1 MSFLAKPTFRTSKS
15 RGRPTLSSFPIRKV
29 SRRSGNSLC
38 SCLSSNTTL
47 LLVFLLS
54 LAFYPA
60 LALQNS
66 ESRTAS
72 SSTFNATSL
81 PDFTITATPPNIVPA
96 DGTTLATSTIIVNPL
111 YDFTGSVALSDLP
124 LPAGI
129 MCTSVEP
136 SAIPKGLG
144 MATLSCYSSVAGTYA
159 VVITGVSGGIT
170 HTATA
175 TFTFGA
181 FEFPDF
187 MISATSPVSLTSGST
202 ANLSITVIPKA
213 GFDSEVNL
221 TATVYPSTG
230 LSVSLGPWNF
240 VLGSRLSTAVFSSST
255 PGDYIITITGTS
267 KSLSHTIPV
276 TVVVSPAGLPDFE
289 ISAGSGSI
297 NIASASSGAV
307 RIIITPNNGFTD
319 SVRIVVLAPIGVSCS
334 LSPTVI
340 QSSGASTLTC
350 TSNTI
355 GDYTI
360 TIMATGGTNSHSTI
374 VNVHV
379 AAVSPTAPVPSMIL
393 GLAPAVFYGTI
404 VVIILGTFAGTV
416 LALRSRYSKL

>member
-1 MSFLAKPTFRTSKS
+1 MSF
-15 RGRPTLSSFPIRKV
+15 FPIHKI
-29 SRRSGNSLC
+29 SRQSGNSLC
-38 SCLSSNTTL
+38 CCLSSNPIL
-47 LLVFLLS
+47 LLIFLLS

-60 LALQNS
+60 LASQNS
-66 ESRTAS
+66 ESHTAS
-72 SSTFNATSL
+72 SSTFSATSP
-81 PDFTITATPPNIVPA
+81 PDFTITATLPNTVPA
-96 DGTTLATSTIIVNPL
+96 DGTTLAISTIVVNPL
-111 YDFTGSVALSDLP
+111 DYFTGNVTLSDLP

-129 MCTSVEP
+129 ICTSVEP

-144 MATLSCYSSVAGTYA
+144 MATLSCKSTVAGSYA
-159 VVITGVSGGIT
+159 VAITGVLGGMT

-175 TFTFGA
+175 TFTFAA

-187 MISATSPVSLTSGST
+187 MISATSPITLTSGTTTNS
-202 ANLSITVIPKA
+202 SIIVIPEA

-240 VLGSRLSTAVFSSST
+240 VLGLQFSTAVFSSST
-255 PGDYIITITGTS
+255 PGDYTITITGTS

-276 TVVVSPAGLPDFE
+276 IVVVTSTGLPDFE

-297 NIASASSGAV
+297 NIASASSGTA
-307 RIIITPNNGFTD
+307 RIIITPNNGFTE
-319 SVRIVVLAPIGVSCS
+319 SVRMVVLAPPGVSCS

-350 TSNTI
+350 TGNTI

-360 TIMATGGTNSHSTI
+360 TIKATGGTSSHSTI
-374 VNVHV
+374 VNVRV
-379 AAVSPTAPVPSMIL
+379 AAISPTAPLPSMIL

-404 VVIILGTFAGTV
+404 GVIILGIFAGTV
-416 LALRSRYSKL
+416 LALRSRCSKS